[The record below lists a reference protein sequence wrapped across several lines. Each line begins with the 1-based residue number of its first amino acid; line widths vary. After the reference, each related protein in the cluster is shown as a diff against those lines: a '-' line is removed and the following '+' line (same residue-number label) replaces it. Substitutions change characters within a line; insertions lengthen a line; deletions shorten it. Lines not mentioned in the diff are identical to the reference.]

1 LALHFT
7 PTYCRQGTLPQQ
19 EPQRSPGSDPS
30 SRTSGGVSY
39 PVRWTFAPRD
49 TDARRPVQLLNK
61 RRVALDPNNT
71 RVSMF
76 DATPP
81 LRLYARWR
89 NSYLHAHSPVN
100 LQEAQLRALIHKAQ
114 DTDFGRAHGFN
125 SITTVGEYQRRVP
138 IRTYEQFWNEF
149 LKERFPRLDNCCWPG
164 LVNYFAVSSGTS
176 SGTTKYIPCTA
187 EMLASNRKAAFDLL
201 VHHVTNRPQSR
212 ILGGKNFLLGG
223 STDLTALQPD
233 IYQGDLSGIVAK
245 HIPFWLQSRYF
256 PPASMSAIKNWE
268 EKMGTFAEASRH
280 EDIRMISGVP
290 AWLLIFFETLCHAGT
305 QRVEPL
311 ASVYRNLEMVVH
323 GGVNFNPYI
332 DRFKEILA
340 GTNAELREVYP
351 ASEGFIAIADRG
363 FGDGLRM
370 NLDHKIF
377 YEFVPLEELDS
388 ASPTRHW
395 IGTIQPD
402 VNYAVVMTTCAG
414 LWSYV
419 IGDTVRFVDTQ
430 NPRVL
435 VTGRTSYY
443 LSAFGEHLIAEEIE
457 DAVSTAARATSLEV
471 SDYSVGPVF
480 PQTTGDLGGH
490 IYVVEFAGGIPG
502 SDTLELFAKELD
514 EKLCKRNED
523 YEAHRSGGF
532 GLKAPTILP
541 VGQGLF
547 AAWMKSRGK
556 LGGQNKVPRIITK
569 LELLQDLID
578 FAKQERGR

>member
-1 LALHFT
+1 
-7 PTYCRQGTLPQQ
+7 
-19 EPQRSPGSDPS
+19 
-30 SRTSGGVSY
+30 
-39 PVRWTFAPRD
+39 
-49 TDARRPVQLLNK
+49 
-61 RRVALDPNNT
+61 
-71 RVSMF
+71 MF
-76 DATPP
+76 DATIP

-89 NSYLHAHSPVN
+89 NSYLLNHSPAD
-100 LQEAQLRALIHKAQ
+100 LQRAQLTSLLRKARG
-114 DTDFGRAHGFN
+114 THFGVAHGFD
-125 SITTVGEYQRRVP
+125 SIGSVEEYQKRVP
-138 IRTYEQFWNEF
+138 IRTYEQFWTEF
-149 LKERFPRLDNCCWPG
+149 LKDRFPRLENCSWPG
-164 LVNYFAVSSGTS
+164 VVNYFAVSSGTS

-201 VHHVTNRPQSR
+201 VHHVTNRPHSR

-223 STDLTALQPD
+223 STDLTELEPG
-233 IYQGDLSGIVAK
+233 IHQGDLSGIVAK

-256 PPASMSAIKNWE
+256 PPAHMTAIKNWE
-268 EKMGTFAEASRH
+268 EKMSSFAEASRS

-290 AWLLIFFETLCHAGT
+290 AWLLIFFDTVCRAGT
-305 QRVEPL
+305 PQAEPL
-311 ASVYRNLEMVVH
+311 AAVYKNLEMVVH
-323 GGVNFNPYI
+323 GGVNFNPYV
-332 DRFKEILA
+332 DRFNEILA

-351 ASEGFIAIADRG
+351 ASEGFLAIADRG

-370 NLDHKIF
+370 NLDHNIF
-377 YEFVPLEELDS
+377 YEFVPLEELGS

-395 IGTIQPD
+395 IGTIEPD
-402 VNYAVVMTTCAG
+402 INYAVVMTTCAG
-414 LWSYV
+414 LWSYI
-419 IGDTVRFVDTQ
+419 IGDTVRFVDTK

-457 DAVSTAARATSLEV
+457 DAVSTAARATALEV

-490 IYVVEFAGGIPG
+490 IYVIEFAGGIPG
-502 SDTLELFAKELD
+502 SETLELFAKELD

-532 GLKAPTILP
+532 GLKAPAILP
-541 VGQGLF
+541 VNQGLF

-578 FAKQERGR
+578 FANVPTARACSNPQ